1 MDMTSSQSDRL
12 DNYYRQLNA
21 MILSRQHPVSGL
33 LPASTAVNIHGDY
46 TDAWVR
52 DNVYS
57 ILAVWGLALAYRKD
71 QSDPARTLLLEQS
84 VVRLMR
90 GLLRAM
96 MRQAHKVETFKHTQA
111 PLDALHAKYDTP
123 TGDVVVDDDAWGH
136 LQIDA
141 TSLFLL
147 MMAQMTASGLL
158 IVYSLDEV
166 NFVQNLVYYISRAY
180 RTPDYG
186 IWERG
191 NKINTGTAEIN
202 ASSVGMAKAAL
213 EAMNGLNIMGEQG
226 GPGAVIHVMADEIAR
241 TEMKLAALLP
251 RESKSKEVDAAVLSV
266 IGFPAFAVC
275 DRTLVDRT
283 RAKIIDKLQGRYGC
297 KRFLRDGHQTV
308 LEDHIRLHYETW
320 ELKQFEDIE
329 SEWPLFFT
337 YLFLDSL
344 FQGDATQATFYRTR
358 LQELGVEQEGWSLLP
373 ELYIVPEDRI
383 EAEKAEP
390 HSQDRVPNQNIPL
403 VWAQSLYL
411 LGQLVDE
418 GLITLDDIDPLGR
431 HHQPQALKMGTETLQ
446 VALIAEDP
454 ALQATLTAAGITTET
469 LEEIAPLQVRPAHDL
484 TDIYHQL
491 GQNPKLGLSGRPHKR
506 MRTLMTS
513 HLYRIAGENIVFLPS
528 FIDNREFYLT
538 LDIHFLI
545 SQLHSEL
552 AYLQRYWIADQPPT
566 LTLLLTHRMIKM
578 GQAPLIE
585 LLQSLSSG
593 ESQISAQVQVG
604 VLSDFINRSAV
615 IDIVGLEQTTPSP
628 SKDYGDQAPTHYLS
642 FNTEHCHP
650 LTHLQ
655 EQTLEWNQDI
665 DTLLSTLKQSENLYE
680 QVEVLHLLIHQR
692 SLDDEMGWEQEQSV
706 TLRILLTEVYLNA
719 AQAEHWS
726 IVRRA
731 AGLLH
736 MVDISLS
743 DAVTN
748 LLTHQKQILVGRSYT
763 EHSLINT
770 PIPAQAIVARI
781 NEFCREDERDRVLT
795 QEILIYLDLLI
806 KSEPLLVKGL
816 LTLRIGYLILLLT
829 SEIAREQQ
837 VTHDEAYERLTQLS
851 PYDLK
856 SRLRQVLSAY
866 DQVHKSLHQQ
876 ESLHVVCCGGE
887 VNWGLTQPV
896 SQVEASEPEDWLVKR
911 QVEGSLNRVPR
922 EFYIKVW
929 RLLKHTHGIV
939 IGEKL
944 DRRNRLDSEHL
955 LAEMTEGETN
965 FALMIEHLLNKIPA
979 PEYRQL
985 NVEALLELADVVEAN
1000 PDLQFD
1006 DHVVLD
1012 VIIGHAVRLAWWD
1025 AHPERVAS
1033 YDEDK
1038 AKAWQAFYKMPS
1050 QLSGPYV
1057 VMALRFLVEVSQP
1070 TMAV

>member
-1 MDMTSSQSDRL
+1 MDMGSVQSDRL
-12 DNYYRQLNA
+12 DAYYQQIKA

-57 ILAVWGLALAYRKD
+57 ILAVWGLALAYRNAQVD
-71 QSDPARTLLLEQS
+71 AERLLLLEKS

-90 GLLRAM
+90 GLLRSM

-158 IVYSLDEV
+158 IIYSQDEV

-180 RTPDYG
+180 RTPDFG

-191 NKINTGTAEIN
+191 NKINTGSAEVN

-213 EAMNGLNIMGEQG
+213 EAMNGLNILGEQG
-226 GPGAVIHVMADEIAR
+226 GPSAVIHVMADEIAR
-241 TEMKLAALLP
+241 TEMTLAALLP

-283 RAKIIDKLQGRYGC
+283 RTKIIDKLHGRYGC

-308 LEDHIRLHYETW
+308 LEDHSRLHYETG
-320 ELKQFEDIE
+320 ELKQFENIE

-344 FQGDATQATFYRTR
+344 FREDAAQTTFYKTQ
-358 LQELGVEQEGWSLLP
+358 LQDLTVEQEGWFLLP
-373 ELYIVPEDRI
+373 ELYYVPADRV
-383 EAEKAEP
+383 EAEKADP
-390 HSQDRVPNQNIPL
+390 HSQERVPNQNIPL

-411 LGQLVDE
+411 LGQLIDE
-418 GLITLDDIDPLGR
+418 GLITRDDIDPLGR
-431 HHQPQALKMGTETLQ
+431 HCQTRTTHPETSTLQIALLAEDQALQTTLATVGIATET
-446 VALIAEDP
+446 
-454 ALQATLTAAGITTET
+454 QAD
-469 LEEIAPLQVRPAHDL
+469 IAPIQVHPAHEL
-484 TDIYHQL
+484 TKIYHQL
-491 GQNPKLGLSGRPHKR
+491 GQNQQLGLSGRPWKR
-506 MRTLMTS
+506 MRSLMTS
-513 HLYRIAGENIVFLPS
+513 HLYQVRGETLVFLPS

-538 LDIHFLI
+538 LDVHFLI
-545 SQLHSEL
+545 SQIKSEL
-552 AYLQRYWIADQPPT
+552 AYLQRYWMAGQPPIF
-566 LTLLLTHRMIKM
+566 TLLLTHRMVKT
-578 GQAPLIE
+578 GRTALVE
-585 LLQSLSSG
+585 LFQSLQSGTSLVFG
-593 ESQISAQVQVG
+593 QIQVG
-604 VLSDFINRSAV
+604 VLTDFIDHSAP
-615 IDIVGLEQTTPSP
+615 IDITGSVPICSP
-628 SKDYGDQAPTHYLS
+628 AAQEYGDQAQTHYLP
-642 FNTEHCHP
+642 FNINQCQT
-650 LTHLQ
+650 LKYLQ
-655 EQTLEWNQDI
+655 AQTLELNQDVEH
-665 DTLLSTLKQSENLYE
+665 LRSTLRRSENLYE
-680 QVEVLHLLIHQR
+680 QIEILHLLIHQL
-692 SLDDEMGWEQEQSV
+692 SLDGHLDWEEGQ
-706 TLRILLTEVYLNA
+706 TLSLRVLLMEVYLNA
-719 AQAEHWS
+719 VQVGHWS

-731 AGLLH
+731 AGLLN

-743 DAVTN
+743 DVVTN
-748 LLTHQKQILVGRSYT
+748 LLTHQKQILVGRSYN
-763 EHSLINT
+763 ENSLINA
-770 PIPAQAIVARI
+770 PLPAQDIVARI

-795 QEILIYLDLLI
+795 QEILIYLDLVI
-806 KSEPLLVKGL
+806 KSEPLLLKGL

-837 VTHDEAYERLTQLS
+837 VTQDEAYEVLTQLS

-856 SRLRQVLSAY
+856 TRLCQILSAY
-866 DQVHKSLHQQ
+866 DQVNKGLYQQ
-876 ESLHVVCCGGE
+876 ESLQIAGCGGE
-887 VNWGLTQPV
+887 VDWGLTQSVPPV
-896 SQVEASEPEDWLVKR
+896 QELEQEDWLVKR
-911 QVEGSLNRVPR
+911 QVDGSLNRVPR

-929 RLLKHTHGIV
+929 RLLQHTRGIV

-985 NVEALLELADVVEAN
+985 NVEALLELAHVVEAN
-1000 PDLQFD
+1000 PELRFD
-1006 DHVVLD
+1006 DHLVLD

-1025 AHPERVAS
+1025 PHPERVAS

-1050 QLSGPYV
+1050 QQSGFYI

-1070 TMAV
+1070 VMAM

>member
-1 MDMTSSQSDRL
+1 MTTTSLQSDRL
-12 DNYYRQLNA
+12 DDYYRQMNA

-71 QSDPARTLLLEQS
+71 QSDPGRTLLLEQS

-158 IVYSLDEV
+158 MVYSLDEV
-166 NFVQNLVYYISRAY
+166 HFVQNLVYYISRAY

-213 EAMNGLNIMGEQG
+213 EAMNGLNIMGARG
-226 GPGAVIHVMADEIAR
+226 GPKAVIHVMADEIAR

-283 RAKIIDKLQGRYGC
+283 RTKIIDKLQGRYGC

-308 LEDHIRLHYETW
+308 LEDHTRLHYETW

-337 YLFLDSL
+337 YSFLDSL
-344 FQGDATQATFYRTR
+344 FRGDTAQSTFYKTR
-358 LQELGVEQEGWSLLP
+358 LQALGVEQDGWSLLP
-373 ELYIVPEDRI
+373 ELYIVPEEQV
-383 EAEKAEP
+383 EAEKAVP

-431 HHQPQALKMGTETLQ
+431 HHQTQAKKLGTETLQ
-446 VALIAEDP
+446 VALLAEDQ
-454 ALQATLTAAGITTET
+454 ALQETLAAAGITAET

-491 GQNPKLGLSGRPHKR
+491 GQNLALGLSGRPHKR

-513 HLYRIAGENIVFLPS
+513 HLYRVAGETMVFLPS

-545 SQLHSEL
+545 SQIQSEL
-552 AYLQRYWIADQPPT
+552 AYVQRYWIADQPPT
-566 LTLLLTHRMIKM
+566 LTLLLTHRMLKM
-578 GQAPLIE
+578 GQAPLME
-585 LLQSLSSG
+585 LLQSLASG
-593 ESQISAQVQVG
+593 ESQVSGQIQVG
-604 VLSDFINRSAV
+604 VLSDFIDCSAV
-615 IDIVGLEQTTPSP
+615 IDIAGLEQTPPSH
-628 SKDYGDQAPTHYLS
+628 DYGDQAPTQLLS
-642 FNTEHCHP
+642 FKVDHCHP
-650 LTHLQ
+650 LPHLQ
-655 EQTLEWNQDI
+655 EQTLELNQHI

-680 QVEVLHLLIHQR
+680 QVEILHLLIRQR
-692 SLDDEMGWEQEQSV
+692 SLDDDISWASDQTVS
-706 TLRILLTEVYLNA
+706 LRILLTEVYLNA

-731 AGLLH
+731 AGLLN

-748 LLTHQKQILVGRSYT
+748 LLAHQKQILVGRSYN
-763 EHSLINT
+763 EHSLINM
-770 PIPAQAIVARI
+770 PLSAQEIVARI

-795 QEILIYLDLLI
+795 QEILIYLDLLT
-806 KSEPLLVKGL
+806 KSKPLLVKGL

-829 SEIAREQQ
+829 TEIAREQQ
-837 VTHDEAYERLTQLS
+837 VTQDEAYETLTRLS
-851 PYDLK
+851 PYHLK

-866 DQVHKSLHQQ
+866 DQVNKSLHQQ
-876 ESLHVVCCGGE
+876 ESLHIARCTSE
-887 VNWGLTQPV
+887 VNWGLTQPIL
-896 SQVEASEPEDWLVKR
+896 QGDDSEPEDWLVKR

-929 RLLKHTHGIV
+929 RLLQHTHGIV

-955 LAEMTEGETN
+955 LSEMTEGETN
-965 FALMIEHLLNKIPA
+965 FALLIEHLLNRIPA

-985 NVEALLELADVVEAN
+985 NVEALLELAHVVEAN

-1006 DHVVLD
+1006 DHLVLD

-1025 AHPERVAS
+1025 AHPERVAV

-1038 AKAWQAFYKMPS
+1038 ARAWQAFYKMPA
-1050 QLSGPYV
+1050 QQNGPYV
-1057 VMALRFLVEVSQP
+1057 VMALRFLIEVSQ
-1070 TMAV
+1070 TAMAV

>member
-1 MDMTSSQSDRL
+1 MDITSSQSDRL
-12 DNYYRQLNA
+12 DHYYRQLNA

-57 ILAVWGLALAYRKD
+57 ILAVWGLALAYRQD
-71 QSDPARTLLLEQS
+71 QSDSSRTLLLEQS

-213 EAMNGLNIMGEQG
+213 EAMNGLNIMGKRG
-226 GPGAVIHVMADEIAR
+226 GPAAVIHVMADEIAR

-251 RESKSKEVDAAVLSV
+251 RESTSKEVDAAVLSV

-283 RAKIIDKLQGRYGC
+283 RTKIIDKLQGQYGC

-308 LEDHIRLHYETW
+308 LEDHTRLHYETW

-344 FQGDATQATFYRTR
+344 FRGDAEQATFYRTR
-358 LQELGVEQEGWSLLP
+358 LQALGVEQDGWSLLP
-373 ELYIVPEDRI
+373 ELYIVPEDRV
-383 EAEKAEP
+383 EAEKSEP

-431 HHQPQALKMGTETLQ
+431 HHQTQATKMGTGTLQ
-446 VALIAEDP
+446 VALLAEDQ
-454 ALQATLTAAGITTET
+454 ALQETLAAAGITAET
-469 LEEIAPLQVRPAHDL
+469 LGEIAPLQVRPAHDL

-513 HLYRIAGENIVFLPS
+513 HLYRVTGETMVFLPS

-545 SQLHSEL
+545 SQIQSEL
-552 AYLQRYWIADQPPT
+552 AYLQRYWLADQPPT

-578 GQAPLIE
+578 GQAPLLE
-585 LLQSLSSG
+585 LLQSLASG
-593 ESQISAQVQVG
+593 ASPIAGQIQVG
-604 VLSDFINRSAV
+604 ILSDFIDHSAV
-615 IDIVGLEQTTPSP
+615 IHIVGLEQTPPSQ
-628 SKDYGDQAPTHYLS
+628 DYGDQALTQYLS
-642 FNTEHCHP
+642 FSAEQCHP

-655 EQTLEWNQDI
+655 EQTLELNQHI
-665 DTLLSTLKQSENLYE
+665 DTLLHTLKQSENLYE

-692 SLDDEMGWEQEQSV
+692 ALDDDIGWEADQTVS
-706 TLRILLTEVYLNA
+706 LRILLTEVYLNA

-731 AGLLH
+731 AGLLN

-748 LLTHQKQILVGRSYT
+748 LLAHQKQILVGRSYN
-763 EHSLINT
+763 EHSLINM
-770 PIPAQAIVARI
+770 PLPAQEIVTRI

-795 QEILIYLDLLI
+795 QEILIYLDLLT

-829 SEIAREQQ
+829 SELAREQQ
-837 VTHDEAYERLTQLS
+837 VTQDEAYERLTQLS

-876 ESLHVVCCGGE
+876 ESLHIAHCTGE

-896 SQVEASEPEDWLVKR
+896 PLVHESDPEDWLVKR

-955 LAEMTEGETN
+955 LSEMTEGETN

-985 NVEALLELADVVEAN
+985 NVEALLELAHVVEAN
-1000 PDLQFD
+1000 PDLQFA

-1050 QLSGPYV
+1050 QHSGPYV

-1070 TMAV
+1070 VAV